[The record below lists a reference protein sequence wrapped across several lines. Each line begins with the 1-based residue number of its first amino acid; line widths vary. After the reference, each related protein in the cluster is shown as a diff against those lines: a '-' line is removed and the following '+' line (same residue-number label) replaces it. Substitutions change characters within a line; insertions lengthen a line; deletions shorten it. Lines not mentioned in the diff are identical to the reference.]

1 MSFFKK
7 IMGTF
12 ENTPERQAV
21 IDAKERTKQEDIQQ
35 REKYVGTSLYKGM
48 KYTFYKPAID
58 YFENTVQLANEIV
71 LSSLPAE
78 YDFGNLEKKG
88 LLIATNMRVVFV
100 TKIGNIQ
107 LYTPFNYKYME
118 GVLLASDGI
127 AQKELTILTPS
138 LRATFDDILND
149 NRLNKFIDVVQKQ
162 MQDSKDN
169 HRLTNDKKKLSTSAD
184 PYSDLE
190 KIANLR
196 DKGILTEE
204 EFLEEKK
211 KILG

>member
-12 ENTPERQAV
+12 EKTPERQAV

-35 REKYVGTSLYKGM
+35 REKYVGTSLYRM
-48 KYTFYKPAID
+48 NYAFYKPTIH
-58 YFENTVQLANEIV
+58 YFESTVQLANEIV

-78 YDFGNLEKKG
+78 YDFGNSEKKG

-100 TKIGNIQ
+100 AKKGIIQ
-107 LYTPFNYKYME
+107 FYKSFHYNYME
-118 GVLLASDGI
+118 GIFLASDGI
-127 AQKELTILTPS
+127 AQKELTIHTPP
-138 LRATFDDILND
+138 LRTTFDDILND
-149 NRLNKFIDVVQKQ
+149 DRLKKFIDVVQKQ

-169 HRLTNDKKKLSTSAD
+169 RRMTNDKKKLSTSVD
-184 PYSDLE
+184 PYGDLE

>member
-21 IDAKERTKQEDIQQ
+21 LDAKERTKQEDIQQ
-35 REKYVGTSLYKGM
+35 REKYVGTSLYRM
-48 KYTFYKPAID
+48 NYTFYKPAID

-78 YDFGNLEKKG
+78 YDCGNLEKKG

-100 TKIGNIQ
+100 AKKGISQ
-107 LYTPFNYKYME
+107 FYKSHYYNYME
-118 GVLLASDGI
+118 GIFLASDGI
-127 AQKELTILTPS
+127 AQKELTIHTPP
-138 LRATFDDILND
+138 LRTTFDDILND
-149 NRLNKFIDVVQKQ
+149 DRLKKFIDVVQKQ

-169 HRLTNDKKKLSTSAD
+169 RRMTNDKKKLSTSVD
-184 PYSDLE
+184 PYGDLE

>member
-12 ENTPERQAV
+12 EKTPERQAV

-35 REKYVGTSLYKGM
+35 REKYVGTSLNRGM
-48 KYTFYKPAID
+48 KYTFYKPAIH
-58 YFENTVQLANEIV
+58 YFESTVQLANEIV

-78 YDFGNLEKKG
+78 YDFRDLEKKG

-100 TKIGNIQ
+100 TKMGVSQFYKSI
-107 LYTPFNYKYME
+107 YYKYME
-118 GVLLASDGI
+118 GIFFASDGI
-127 AQKELTILTPS
+127 AQKELIILTPG
-138 LRATFDDILND
+138 LRETFDDILND
-149 NRLNKFIDVVQKQ
+149 DRLNKFIDVVQKQ

-169 HRLTNDKKKLSTSAD
+169 PRMTNDKKKLSASAD